1 VPKSFFNL
9 AFDTKLT
16 ISNMERRH
24 LSLDESNRTIGIL
37 EFGMS
42 QADVVNTF
50 NVRQSVILRL
60 QQGYGDTETV
70 PERRREGRLRVT
82 YCQRRPFI
90 GKRSLN

>member
-9 AFDTKLT
+9 AFDTQLT

-24 LSLDESNRTIGIL
+24 LNLDESNRTVGIL

-42 QADVVNTF
+42 QAD
-50 NVRQSVILRL
+50 VRQSVILRL
-60 QQGYGDTETV
+60 QQGYRDTETV